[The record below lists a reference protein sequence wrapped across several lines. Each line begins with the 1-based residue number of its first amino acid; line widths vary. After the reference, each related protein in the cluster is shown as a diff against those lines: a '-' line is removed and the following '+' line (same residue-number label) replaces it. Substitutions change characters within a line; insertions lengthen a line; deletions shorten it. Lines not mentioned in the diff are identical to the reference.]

1 MSSMNSIDDDRS
13 SSGWHAIYTR
23 HQHEKTV
30 AEILSGK
37 GFEVFFPVYAALHR
51 WKDRTKTVSLP
62 LFPSYVFIR
71 GGLDRRLQILTTPG
85 ICEIVNV
92 AGQAAV
98 IPEAEIED
106 VRRMVESFLHAEP
119 HPFLKCGDRVRIKAG
134 PLAGIEGILVRK
146 KSQMRLVLSV
156 ELLAKSVAVEIDASM
171 V

>member
-1 MSSMNSIDDDRS
+1 MEGPNQNRFSSALSFLRFH
-13 SSGWHAIYTR
+13 SGRFRPPASDSHDA
-23 HQHEKTV
+23 
-30 AEILSGK
+30 
-37 GFEVFFPVYAALHR
+37 
-51 WKDRTKTVSLP
+51 
-62 LFPSYVFIR
+62 
-71 GGLDRRLQILTTPG
+71 G
-85 ICEIVNV
+85 ICGIVNI

-146 KSQMRLVLSV
+146 KNQMRLVLSV